1 MKSVTHTRFG
11 TLAWKLR
18 LSRSGARRPSVSGI
32 VVRTFFDRRMPCRP
46 NVHIAR
52 CTEPA
57 EASGSAARR
66 IRAVILR
73 RP

>member
-1 MKSVTHTRFG
+1 MEV
-11 TLAWKLR
+11 AVEQI
-18 LSRSGARRPSVSGI
+18 GARRPSVSGI